1 MLFKMMQFELRYF
14 MRQPSFYITSL
25 ILFFLTFM
33 ASVSDSV
40 QIGGSSNVNI
50 NSPYAI
56 TQVIAIMSVFAIFL
70 VVNFVGSSA
79 IRDDV
84 SKLNE
89 LVLSKPLNIAKYKV
103 GRFIG
108 AYLVTLIVF
117 STTMLGVWIG
127 SGFGSLIGWLDSDMV
142 GENKLS
148 YYLVPFFY
156 IAVPSLFVISSLI
169 NVVAMRFRSMVALYL
184 VAVALL
190 ISYLVQWANTEQ
202 MFGLSH
208 LEWLSLFK
216 VALAF

>member
-117 STTMLGVWIG
+117 STTMLGIWIG

-148 YYLVPFFY
+148 YYLVPFF
-156 IAVPSLFVISSLI
+156 ILLCP
-169 NVVAMRFRSMVALYL
+169 LYL
-184 VAVALL
+184 
-190 ISYLVQWANTEQ
+190 
-202 MFGLSH
+202 
-208 LEWLSLFK
+208 LF
-216 VALAF
+216 LH